1 MQRKAIED
9 LLSEFRDFRSAQ
21 QIHATLRERG
31 DNIGLATVY
40 RTLGLMVQAGQVD
53 ILTRKD
59 GETVYLR
66 CSQQHH
72 HHLLCRSCGRSIE
85 IAGQVVVQWADDVA
99 IQHGFT
105 DISHTLEMFGLCPD
119 CSSAD
124 RATA

>member
-1 MQRKAIED
+1 
-9 LLSEFRDFRSAQ
+9 
-21 QIHATLRERG
+21 
-31 DNIGLATVY
+31 
-40 RTLGLMVQAGQVD
+40 MVQAGQVD

-99 IQHGFT
+99 KQHGFT